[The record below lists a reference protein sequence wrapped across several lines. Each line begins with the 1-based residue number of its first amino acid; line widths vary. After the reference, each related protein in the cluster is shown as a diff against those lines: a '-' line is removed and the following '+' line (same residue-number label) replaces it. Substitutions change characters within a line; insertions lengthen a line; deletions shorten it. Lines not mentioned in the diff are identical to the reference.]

1 LFEGAALRALIKL
14 GGTLA
19 EDVELL
25 RDLAGQIVAAQAAG
39 IKLFVVHGGG
49 RQLTRALERRGIE
62 SRFSGG
68 LRVTGD
74 EAMQTV
80 AEVLGGSVNT
90 QIVAAIRREGGS
102 AVGLT
107 GVDARITTATQLSRE
122 LGAVGRIIG
131 LDPELLHLLS
141 NNGYIPVIAC
151 LAGDDNGALY
161 NVNADQMASA
171 CAAAVQA
178 DHLVFLTDVP
188 GVRDATGNWA
198 GQLDIAAVAELIA
211 TGVATGGMQAKLNAA
226 AAALE
231 SAVPTV
237 TIAAGAPG
245 VLAKIFAGSAAGTT
259 LVRSR
264 STS

>member
-1 LFEGAALRALIKL
+1 VLIKL

-19 EDVELL
+19 EDAELL
-25 RDLAGQIVAAQAAG
+25 RDVTGQIVAAQAAG
-39 IKLFVVHGGG
+39 INLFVVHGGG
-49 RQLTRALERRGIE
+49 RQLTRALDRRGIQ

-68 LRVTGD
+68 LRVTEQ
-74 EAMQTV
+74 EAIQTV

-90 QIVAAIRREGGS
+90 QIVAAIRAQGGS

-107 GVDARITTATQLSRE
+107 GVDARITTATQLAPE
-122 LGAVGRIIG
+122 LGAVGRIARV
-131 LDPELLHLLS
+131 DPEVLHLLS

-151 LAGDDNGALY
+151 IAGDDDGALY

-171 CAAAVQA
+171 CAAALQA

-188 GVRDATGNWA
+188 GVRDAAGNWA
-198 GQLDIAAVAELIA
+198 GQLDLAAIEELIA

-231 SAVPTV
+231 SAVASV
-237 TIAAGAPG
+237 TIASGAQG
-245 VLAKIFAGSAAGTT
+245 VLPKIFAGSAVGTK
-259 LVRSR
+259 LIRSQ

>member
-1 LFEGAALRALIKL
+1 LFEGAALTALIKL

-19 EDVELL
+19 EDVALL

-39 IKLFVVHGGG
+39 VRLFVVHGGG

-68 LRVTGD
+68 LRVTGP
-74 EAMQTV
+74 EAIQTV

-90 QIVAAIRREGGS
+90 QIVAAIRAQGGC

-107 GVDARITTATQLSRE
+107 GVDAHITTATQLSRE
-122 LGAVGRIIG
+122 LGAVGRIARVN
-131 LDPELLHLLS
+131 PELLHLLS

-151 LAGDDNGALY
+151 IAGDDDGALY

-171 CAAAVQA
+171 CAAAVEA
-178 DHLVFLTDVP
+178 DQLVFLTDVP

-198 GQLDIAAVAELIA
+198 EQLDIAAVEELIA

-226 AAALE
+226 TAALE
-231 SAVPTV
+231 SGVAFV
-237 TIAAGAPG
+237 TIASGAQG
-245 VLAKIFAGSAAGTT
+245 VLAKIFAGSAAGTK
-259 LVRSR
+259 LIRSK